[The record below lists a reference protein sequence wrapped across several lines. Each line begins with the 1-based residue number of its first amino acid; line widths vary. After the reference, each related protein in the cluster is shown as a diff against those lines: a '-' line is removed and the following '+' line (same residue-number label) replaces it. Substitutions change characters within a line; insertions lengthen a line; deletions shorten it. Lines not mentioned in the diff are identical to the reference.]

1 MIKHDNR
8 IYVHVH
14 VRNLPRRAEA
24 KSFMSS
30 NSEWVRFE
38 WGHSSALPQ
47 SPTGVPMKANP
58 QSFFHLIRAKDCS
71 AKRRF
76 LCDRKLRTGFL
87 LASAEQASC
96 KSIGS
101 AMWRSDAYPIIA

>member
-1 MIKHDNR
+1 MGAHQCLATKLI
-8 IYVHVH
+8 
-14 VRNLPRRAEA
+14 
-24 KSFMSS
+24 
-30 NSEWVRFE
+30 
-38 WGHSSALPQ
+38 
-47 SPTGVPMKANP
+47 GVPMKANP
-58 QSFFHLIRAKDCS
+58 QSFFHLIWAKDCS

-76 LCDRKLRTGFL
+76 LCDRKLKTGFL